1 MNISD
6 ILLEFR
12 KTQNITLLECTNMN
26 ISNEDLNV
34 ISIEILS
41 WLKLEYKRTL
51 WKKEGRHI
59 SLKPLH
65 LTFTYSWCNSLTEL
79 MGSDNIF
86 SQVFEITDRNLDFKS
101 ELEEEY
107 MMTARRTAFEKYNP
121 SKIV

>member
-51 WKKEGRHI
+51 WVKEGRHI

-65 LTFTYSWCNSLTEL
+65 LTSTYSWCNSLTEL

-101 ELEEEY
+101 EIEEKY
-107 MMTARRTAFEKYNP
+107 MITARRIAFEKYNP

>member
-59 SLKPLH
+59 SLKPLR
-65 LTFTYSWCNSLTEL
+65 LTSTYSWCNSLTEL

>member
-12 KTQNITLLECTNMN
+12 KTQDITLLGCANLN

-51 WKKEGRHI
+51 WAKEGRHI

-65 LTFTYSWCNSLTEL
+65 LTPTYSWCNSLTEL

-86 SQVFEITDRNLDFKS
+86 SQVFEITDRSLDFKS
-101 ELEEEY
+101 NIGGQYMVTARKIAFEEY
-107 MMTARRTAFEKYNP
+107 NP
-121 SKIV
+121 LKIV

>member
-51 WKKEGRHI
+51 WAKEGRRI
-59 SLKPLH
+59 SLKPLR
-65 LTFTYSWCNSLTEL
+65 LISTYSWCNSLTEL

-101 ELEEEY
+101 EIEEEY
-107 MMTARRTAFEKYNP
+107 MMTARRIAFEKYNP
-121 SKIV
+121 SKII

>member
-12 KTQNITLLECTNMN
+12 KTQDITLLGCANLN

-51 WKKEGRHI
+51 WAKEGRHI

-65 LTFTYSWCNSLTEL
+65 LTSTHSWCNSLTEL

-101 ELEEEY
+101 EIEVEY
-107 MMTARRTAFEKYNP
+107 KITARKIAFEKYNP

>member
-41 WLKLEYKRTL
+41 WLKTGVQTHFMGKRR
-51 WKKEGRHI
+51 K
-59 SLKPLH
+59 
-65 LTFTYSWCNSLTEL
+65 TY
-79 MGSDNIF
+79 F
-86 SQVFEITDRNLDFKS
+86 SE
-101 ELEEEY
+101 
-107 MMTARRTAFEKYNP
+107 TAPPYIYLFM
-121 SKIV
+121 V

>member
-51 WKKEGRHI
+51 WAKEGRRI

-65 LTFTYSWCNSLTEL
+65 LISTYSWCNSLTEL

-86 SQVFEITDRNLDFKS
+86 SQLFEITDRNLDFKS
-101 ELEEEY
+101 EIEVEY
-107 MMTARRTAFEKYNP
+107 KITARRIAFEKYNP

>member
-6 ILLEFR
+6 ILIDFR
-12 KTQNITLLECTNMN
+12 KTQDITLLGCTNLN
-26 ISNEDLNV
+26 INNEDLNV
-34 ISIEILS
+34 ISIEILA

-51 WKKEGRHI
+51 WAKEGRHI

-65 LTFTYSWCNSLTEL
+65 LTSTYSWCNSLTKL

-101 ELEEEY
+101 EIEEEY
-107 MMTARRTAFEKYNP
+107 MMTARRIAFEKYNP